1 MFDFSDEQV
10 ERYSRHIIL
19 PEVGGEGQSVLL
31 GSKVLLVGAGG
42 LGSPA
47 AYYLAAAGIGNMG
60 IIDFDTVDLS
70 NLQRQIIHNTERIGM
85 LKTESAKKTIEALNP
100 DVKVTVFNE
109 KLTSENIMRLFE
121 GYDYILDG
129 TDNFATRYLINDA
142 CVLTGKTNIHGSI
155 FRFEGQV
162 TVFKPKEGPCYRCL
176 YPEPPP
182 PGLVPNCQEGGV
194 LGVLA
199 GIIGN
204 LQVVETLKL
213 ILGQGETLIGSLL
226 LYDALKTEFRKL
238 KLKRDPN
245 CPICSDSPTITE
257 LIDYEEVK
265 KLAKEHK
272 PKLIIV
278 GASAY
283 PRIIDPVKFREIA
296 DEVGAKIMTDIAHP
310 AGLVAAGLYP
320 SPVPYSEFVTTTT
333 HKTLRGP
340 RGGMILCREEFAK
353 EVNKKIFPGI
363 QGGPLM
369 HVIAAK
375 AVAFKEALSNEFVA
389 YQKQVIANAKH
400 LANFLNTNGN
410 KIVSGGTD
418 THLMLLDLR
427 EQDITGKVA
436 EEALE
441 KAGITVN
448 KNTIPFETRSPFVT
462 SGVRIGTPAL
472 TTRGMKEKE
481 MEQIGGMIIETL
493 KNIED
498 DAFHSQTRRKVRDLC
513 DQFPLHLELTNK

>member
-10 ERYSRHIIL
+10 ERYSRHISL
-19 PEVGGEGQSVLL
+19 PEVGGEGPSVLL

-245 CPICSDSPTITE
+245 CPICSDTPTITE
-257 LIDYEEVK
+257 LIDYEE
-265 KLAKEHK
+265 
-272 PKLIIV
+272 
-278 GASAY
+278 
-283 PRIIDPVKFREIA
+283 FC
-296 DEVGAKIMTDIAHP
+296 
-310 AGLVAAGLYP
+310 GL
-320 SPVPYSEFVTTTT
+320 S
-333 HKTLRGP
+333 R
-340 RGGMILCREEFAK
+340 
-353 EVNKKIFPGI
+353 
-363 QGGPLM
+363 
-369 HVIAAK
+369 
-375 AVAFKEALSNEFVA
+375 
-389 YQKQVIANAKH
+389 
-400 LANFLNTNGN
+400 
-410 KIVSGGTD
+410 
-418 THLMLLDLR
+418 
-427 EQDITGKVA
+427 
-436 EEALE
+436 
-441 KAGITVN
+441 
-448 KNTIPFETRSPFVT
+448 
-462 SGVRIGTPAL
+462 
-472 TTRGMKEKE
+472 
-481 MEQIGGMIIETL
+481 
-493 KNIED
+493 
-498 DAFHSQTRRKVRDLC
+498 
-513 DQFPLHLELTNK
+513 